1 MTDVRL
7 KDPRSDFVA
16 VVGSPIEAANL
27 RAAGYTDVEDEPAP
41 PSGDEPSGD
50 GGPAG
55 EAPPS
60 EQQQSGEKPGEGQD
74 PTANPAVSDSSGGTK
89 PARRPR

>member
-7 KDPRSDFVA
+7 KDPHSDFVA

-27 RAAGYTDVEDEPAP
+27 RAAGYTDVQDEPAATRGEESTGDSGP
-41 PSGDEPSGD
+41 TGEAAPSG
-50 GGPAG
+50 
-55 EAPPS
+55 
-60 EQQQSGEKPGEGQD
+60 QQSSEKPGEGQD
-74 PTANPAVSDSSGGTK
+74 PNANPAGSDSGGAK